1 MVFVVGM
8 VVSVVVIIDG
18 VVFTVSVVVGAKILQ
33 LQSIEA
39 VGVKTGQPKLDEKFT
54 PA

>member
-1 MVFVVGM
+1 MVFDVGTVVNVVVM
-8 VVSVVVIIDG
+8 IDEVVFIVSVVV
-18 VVFTVSVVVGAKILQ
+18 SAKILQ